1 VGYSGVTTDSGI
13 ILLLTD
19 EGPGRTYRTQ
29 AEKHLIFGLDRT
41 LFSGNFSAAVNVSK
55 VEDMVMKAYLANV
68 PTAIWALIAL
78 PGLVLTRCVVAAVVP
93 QVVHAVVPEVVRNV
107 LRVI

>member
-1 VGYSGVTTDSGI
+1 VTKGLVGQIGPSQKNTEYSDS
-13 ILLLTD
+13 T
-19 EGPGRTYRTQ
+19 GP
-29 AEKHLIFGLDRT
+29 
-41 LFSGNFSAAVNVSK
+41 LFSGNFSAAINVSK
-55 VEDMVMKAYLANV
+55 TEDMVMKAYLANV

-78 PGLVLTRCVVAAVVP
+78 PGLVLTRCVVTAVVP

>member
-1 VGYSGVTTDSGI
+1 
-13 ILLLTD
+13 
-19 EGPGRTYRTQ
+19 
-29 AEKHLIFGLDRT
+29 
-41 LFSGNFSAAVNVSK
+41 
-55 VEDMVMKAYLANV
+55 MVVKAYLANV

-78 PGLVLTRCVVAAVVP
+78 PGLVLTRCVIAAVVP